1 MNKQTTEK
9 DKSSFLRRMIG
20 KRIWVETHE
29 KEAEI
34 VDALDEEHMVV
45 LFYNDAVPRREKV
58 NVFEVRSPTIVLLSC
73 TGS

>member
-45 LFYNDAVPRREKV
+45 LFYNDTEPRREKV
-58 NVFEVRSPTIVLLSC
+58 SVFEVRSL
-73 TGS
+73 

>member
-1 MNKQTTEK
+1 
-9 DKSSFLRRMIG
+9 MIG
-20 KRIWVETHE
+20 KRVWVETHE

-58 NVFEVRSPTIVLLSC
+58 NVFEVRSL
-73 TGS
+73 